1 MGIRDFDSVIRE
13 VTRRDARYHRDAYHF
28 VREAL
33 DFTQV
38 RQRRSRR
45 PGREEEAHVSAAEL
59 LEGIRAYALHQYGPM
74 AKFLFQEWGVFTCE
88 DFGEIVF
95 NMIRCGIL
103 RKTEEDRVEDFRGR
117 YTFYDAFAKPFL
129 PQSATPVVLGSAPQE
144 AEESL
149 F

>member
-1 MGIRDFDSVIRE
+1 MGIRDFDNAIRE

-28 VREAL
+28 LREAL
-33 DFTQV
+33 DYTQA
-38 RQRRSRR
+38 RHRRVRR
-45 PGREEEAHVSAAEL
+45 PGRDEEAHVSAAEL
-59 LEGIRAYALHQYGPM
+59 LEGIRAFAIHQYGPM

-103 RKTEEDRVEDFRGR
+103 RKTEEDRLEDFRDR
-117 YTFYDAFAKPFL
+117 YTFYDAFAKPYL
-129 PQSATPVVLGSAPQE
+129 PQSAAPVVRGLAAQ
-144 AEESL
+144 ATEETL